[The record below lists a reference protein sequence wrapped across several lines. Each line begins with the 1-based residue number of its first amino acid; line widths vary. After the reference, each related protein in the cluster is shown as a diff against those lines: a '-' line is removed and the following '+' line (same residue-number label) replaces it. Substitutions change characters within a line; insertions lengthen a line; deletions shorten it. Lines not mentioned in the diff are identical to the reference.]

1 MLAQATW
8 SNGGRINHSAG
19 RAAAKSS
26 ALAARVIISSVIP
39 GCAFSQGVV
48 LIQENLKMSS
58 HKAILPLLLILLAV
72 ATSGAQ
78 DRKKGGL
85 KGKVRDESAS
95 LIARVEVTVGQGERE
110 VARATTNQKGEFLI
124 EGLEPGR
131 YTLTFRKSGLS
142 TGTIHDVEV
151 IAGKTR
157 SLPDR
162 LILKIDEGSIAFLRG
177 SVFTPEGRSVRGAR
191 VELARLE
198 GDGTARKIDGRL
210 TNETGEFVFRLMPEA
225 ARYRLT
231 VKADGAAPATKDVE
245 IDGAAIYRVAVSLQ

>member
-1 MLAQATW
+1 
-8 SNGGRINHSAG
+8 
-19 RAAAKSS
+19 
-26 ALAARVIISSVIP
+26 
-39 GCAFSQGVV
+39 
-48 LIQENLKMSS
+48 MSLR
-58 HKAILPLLLILLAV
+58 KAILPLLLIFLAL
-72 ATSGAQ
+72 TSISAQ

-85 KGKVRDESAS
+85 KGKVRDENAS
-95 LIARVEVTVGQGERE
+95 VASGVTVTVEQGESE
-110 VARATTNQKGEFLI
+110 VARSTTNQKGEFLI

-162 LILKIDEGSIAFLRG
+162 LILKVDEGSIAFLRG
-177 SVFTPEGRSVRGAR
+177 SVFSPEGRSVRGAR

-210 TNETGEFVFRLMPEA
+210 TNETGEFVFRLAPDP

-231 VKADGAAPATKDVE
+231 VKADGAEPATKDVE
-245 IDGAAIYRVAVSLQ
+245 IDGAAIYRVAVSLQPAQK